1 MSKRSLE
8 FLRFCLVGVV
18 NTGVDFTVFAVLS
31 NMGVLLLVVQ
41 CVSYTCGVLN
51 SFLLNRAWTF
61 KARGRSSGQ
70 LIRFLALN
78 LCTLTITFG
87 LLVYFH
93 DHLSWPLLVCK
104 LFATVASLGINY
116 VGSRLWIFSP
126 VSHDKIG
133 VV

>member
-8 FLRFCLVGVV
+8 FIRFCLVGAV
-18 NTGVDFTVFAVLS
+18 NTGVDFTVFTVLS
-31 NMGVLLLVVQ
+31 NLGILLLVAQ

-51 SFLLNRAWTF
+51 SFLLNRTWTF
-61 KARGRSSGQ
+61 RRCAQSSGQ

-78 LCTLTITFG
+78 LGTLSVTYG

-93 DHLSWPLLVCK
+93 DHLAWSLLVCK
-104 LFATVASLGINY
+104 LVATGASLGINY
-116 VGSRLWIFSP
+116 IGSRLWIFSQITE
-126 VSHDKIG
+126 SNG

>member
-8 FLRFCLVGVV
+8 FLRFCLVGAV

-31 NMGVLLLVVQ
+31 NMGVLLLVAQ

-61 KARGRSSGQ
+61 RACRQSPRQ

-78 LCTLTITFG
+78 LCTLTLTYG

-93 DHLSWPLLVCK
+93 DHLAWPLLVCK

-116 VGSRLWIFSP
+116 AGSRLWIFSS
-126 VSHDKIG
+126 VSSA
-133 VV
+133 